1 VSKKTW
7 IIFIVICVAVLG
19 GLIILSRKDAVNV
32 GSVDQSKLQAAS
44 TANGNI
50 AEHVLGLP
58 NGKVVLMEYGDYQC
72 PYCGQAYSKV
82 KSITT
87 DYNSKITFIFRNFP
101 LSSMHPNAKAA
112 AAAAEAAGI
121 QGKYW
126 QMHDKLYETQ
136 SDWENAS
143 TENRTS
149 QFVGYAKAI
158 GIKDTDKFKADMA
171 SDAVNKKINFDLAL
185 GNKDKVS
192 GTPAFFINGKQVS
205 EEASSSVISGDGTAM
220 RKALDELL
228 K

>member
-7 IIFIVICVAVLG
+7 IIFIVICVAVLS
-19 GLIILSRKDAVNV
+19 GLIVLSRKDAVNV
-32 GSVDQSKLQAAS
+32 GSIDQSQIQAAS
-44 TANGNI
+44 PANGNI
-50 AEHVLGLP
+50 AEHVLDLP
-58 NGKVVLMEYGDYQC
+58 KSKVVLMEYGDYQC

-82 KSITT
+82 KTITT
-87 DYNSKITFIFRNFP
+87 DYASKITFVFRNFP
-101 LSSMHPNAKAA
+101 LSTMHPNAKAA
-112 AAAAEAAGI
+112 AAAAEAAGL

-126 QMHDKLYETQ
+126 EMHDRLYQTQ